1 MEFDKTLMKIIV
13 EIYNEKI
20 VGLTSKSDSACE
32 ELLVC
37 EEAPP
42 SEEARLGDDT

>member
-32 ELLVC
+32 EL
-37 EEAPP
+37 
-42 SEEARLGDDT
+42 

>member
-20 VGLTSKSDSACE
+20 ATLTSKSDSACE
-32 ELLVC
+32 EL
-37 EEAPP
+37 
-42 SEEARLGDDT
+42 